1 MNSGMKTSKSR
12 SKPAK
17 SKNKWREVLITV
29 FAIVALSTTVIFIIY
44 RIYSQETLSPIGKQ
58 IIVLPLQGTI
68 LEHNKICMA
77 SNVYLG
83 QDQMAITIA
92 GRQYFSCSS
101 HCTKQLQSGD
111 SVRLAVDPYSKTV
124 VDKSSAFI
132 TMSPGR
138 SQTILYFETEE
149 NIKKYLSK

>member
-1 MNSGMKTSKSR
+1 MKTSKSR

-17 SKNKWREVLITV
+17 SKNKNKWREVLITA

-44 RIYSQETLSPIGKQ
+44 RIYSQEKYSPIGEQ
-58 IIVLPLQGTI
+58 TIVLPLQGTI
-68 LEHNKICMA
+68 LEHDKICMA

-83 QDQMAITIA
+83 QEQMAITIA

-101 HCTKQLQSGD
+101 HCTQQLQLGD

-132 TMSPGR
+132 TMSPKR